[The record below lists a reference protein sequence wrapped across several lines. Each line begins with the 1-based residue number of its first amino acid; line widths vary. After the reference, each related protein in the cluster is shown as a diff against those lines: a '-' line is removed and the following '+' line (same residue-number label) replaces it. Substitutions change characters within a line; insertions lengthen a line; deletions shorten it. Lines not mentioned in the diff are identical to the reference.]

1 MVGRYRDQ
9 VRRAVE
15 RFEGHIA
22 SAKGD
27 GLLAVFGYPVAHED
41 DARRAVQA
49 GLEITREVVRL
60 SEQTQQRFGYGIAVR
75 VGVHRGLVYLDTAQD
90 DVYGLA
96 ANLTARVSGLAA
108 PNTVAISGAV
118 EPLVRKDFELEQS
131 PAAAVKGIDGLVG
144 HYQIAGERLATAQAR
159 GPLVGRDR
167 ELARIQKS
175 WARGQAGTLT
185 TPGIVFLGEPGIGKS
200 RLVVAANDLVHADG
214 GATVELAGSPIH
226 KDVGLHPVR
235 TLIERRCGIDRLT
248 APTERLKL
256 LDAEI
261 RSLAMDSEAAPL
273 LAPVLGIGP
282 EHGYQPV
289 PVEGRKLHELIAEAA
304 RDYVLSCFQGGP
316 GLLVAEDVH
325 WFDSST
331 IDLVGSLLEASASH
345 LLVIATARPSRW
357 LREGWPVK
365 VFELAPL
372 SDRET
377 DELVA
382 ALDASLNHAQ
392 RAAVRQCCDGVPF
405 YIEHVVAT
413 LDAADDVVPE
423 TLYDPLFARL
433 RATPNVVPVVEAAAV
448 IGREVDRR
456 LLLAAVTLDEDEID
470 DVIDELEDALVLE
483 PWGADG
489 WRFRHELL
497 REVAAELAP
506 PSDPAPA
513 AREGRGR
520 AHRRRR

>member
-1 MVGRYRDQ
+1 
-9 VRRAVE
+9 
-15 RFEGHIA
+15 
-22 SAKGD
+22 
-27 GLLAVFGYPVAHED
+27 
-41 DARRAVQA
+41 
-49 GLEITREVVRL
+49 
-60 SEQTQQRFGYGIAVR
+60 
-75 VGVHRGLVYLDTAQD
+75 
-90 DVYGLA
+90 
-96 ANLTARVSGLAA
+96 
-108 PNTVAISGAV
+108 
-118 EPLVRKDFELEQS
+118 
-131 PAAAVKGIDGLVG
+131 
-144 HYQIAGERLATAQAR
+144 
-159 GPLVGRDR
+159 
-167 ELARIQKS
+167 
-175 WARGQAGTLT
+175 
-185 TPGIVFLGEPGIGKS
+185 
-200 RLVVAANDLVHADG
+200 
-214 GATVELAGSPIH
+214 
-226 KDVGLHPVR
+226 
-235 TLIERRCGIDRLT
+235 
-248 APTERLKL
+248 
-256 LDAEI
+256 
-261 RSLAMDSEAAPL
+261 MDSEAVPL

-289 PVEGRKLHELIAEAA
+289 PVEGRKLHELITEAV
-304 RDYVLSCFQGGP
+304 RDYVLSPFQGGP

-345 LLVIATARPSRW
+345 LLVIATARPGRW

-382 ALDASLNHAQ
+382 ALDASLNHDQ
-392 RAAVRQCCDGVPF
+392 RAAVRQRCDGVPF
-405 YIEHVVAT
+405 YIEQVVAT
-413 LDAADDVVPE
+413 LDTTDDVVPE

-506 PSDPAPA
+506 PSVRHRLHAKVADALIEGVGDPDWRLVAA
-513 AREGRGR
+513 HYEQAERYDRAADAYLQASTEAQLRAALAEARECLTLAIDHLDRVPPSAERNRQEMALRLQRGMLVGAAEGAGSTAWASDMER
-520 AHRRRR
+520 CLQLGGTDLNDDKLFAALNTLTTSTGVSCAERSRSSPSSTGCDRRSRW

>member
-1 MVGRYRDQ
+1 M
-9 VRRAVE
+9 
-15 RFEGHIA
+15 
-22 SAKGD
+22 
-27 GLLAVFGYPVAHED
+27 
-41 DARRAVQA
+41 
-49 GLEITREVVRL
+49 
-60 SEQTQQRFGYGIAVR
+60 
-75 VGVHRGLVYLDTAQD
+75 
-90 DVYGLA
+90 
-96 ANLTARVSGLAA
+96 
-108 PNTVAISGAV
+108 
-118 EPLVRKDFELEQS
+118 
-131 PAAAVKGIDGLVG
+131 
-144 HYQIAGERLATAQAR
+144 
-159 GPLVGRDR
+159 
-167 ELARIQKS
+167 
-175 WARGQAGTLT
+175 
-185 TPGIVFLGEPGIGKS
+185 
-200 RLVVAANDLVHADG
+200 
-214 GATVELAGSPIH
+214 
-226 KDVGLHPVR
+226 R

-248 APTERLKL
+248 APAERLKL
-256 LDAEI
+256 LDTEI
-261 RSLAMDSEAAPL
+261 RSLAMDSESVAL

-304 RDYVLSCFQGGP
+304 RDYVPSCFQGGP

-331 IDLVGSLLEASASH
+331 IDLVGSLFEASASH
-345 LLVIATARPSRW
+345 LMVIATARPGRW

-372 SDRET
+372 SDQET

-382 ALDASLNHAQ
+382 ALDASLNHDQ
-392 RAAVRQCCDGVPF
+392 RAAVRQRCDGVPF
-405 YIEHVVAT
+405 YIEQVVAT

-489 WRFRHELL
+489 
-497 REVAAELAP
+497 
-506 PSDPAPA
+506 
-513 AREGRGR
+513 
-520 AHRRRR
+520 